1 MAAIETRES
10 AVYTD
15 GFVRQMVAH
24 HRTGDHY
31 PDPWVIA
38 NELRFSRAQTEAI
51 LRDLRAI
58 GWIAASPYGPE
69 RLRLT
74 PRCWDTLRRS
84 HRPQPASAR
93 NAA

>member
-10 AVYTD
+10 AVYRD
-15 GFVRQMVAH
+15 GFLRQIVAH

-38 NELRFSRAQTEAI
+38 TELRLSRAQTEAI
-51 LRDLRAI
+51 LHNLRAI

-74 PRCWDTLRRS
+74 PRCWDTLRRI
-84 HRPQPASAR
+84 HRPQQIGER